1 MQLMHRIQ
9 YKGFTMFVVLSPLAV
24 EEEHIPTYE
33 PVTLEPSKT
42 SYMQLVYQLNT
53 FLFNLAIILENF
65 DTHSVDCH

>member
-1 MQLMHRIQ
+1 
-9 YKGFTMFVVLSPLAV
+9 MFVVISPPAV